1 MTFFSLLRSSGLAGL
16 FSPSCAPA
24 PSPVPAAASA
34 EVQEHRSLPLSPPEA
49 AVLSA
54 SAEAEECARS
64 VPGIREKPE
73 PSYLGSSV
81 WKHVRSRIFWIASM
95 AGLEIVSGLIIH
107 SHEEALSSLIILAFY
122 MPMIADTGG
131 NTGSQTSAVIIR
143 AVALGEVGLRDILR
157 VLFKE
162 IRIALLLGAFLALLA
177 LGKVLFLSG
186 SEVLPEGMSLVRVG
200 WVIGIALGIQVVC
213 SNIIGALLPLAALKL
228 KLDPA
233 VLSGPLLTTI
243 VDITGLL
250 IYFGTARMLLGV

>member
-1 MTFFSLLRSSGLAGL
+1 MKFFSTLRSFGLAGL
-16 FSPSCAPA
+16 FVSPCASA
-24 PSPVPAAASA
+24 PSLVPASPAGG
-34 EVQEHRSLPLSPPEA
+34 EENRSLLLAQSEA
-49 AVLSA
+49 ALLPVSA
-54 SAEAEECARS
+54 APQGFTPPSIATE
-64 VPGIREKPE
+64 EKPE

-131 NTGSQTSAVIIR
+131 NTGSQTSAVVIR
-143 AVALGEVGLRDILR
+143 ALALGEIGMRDILR

-186 SEVLPEGMSLVRVG
+186 NEVLPEGMSLVRVG

-250 IYFGTARMLLGV
+250 IYFGTARMLLGI